1 MIFHF
6 TNSNISDILIVVS
19 FGVGLGSLEVNAIIA
34 EYSLASNDTFY
45 F

>member
-19 FGVGLGSLEVNAIIA
+19 FGVGFGSLE
-34 EYSLASNDTFY
+34 EMLL
-45 F
+45 